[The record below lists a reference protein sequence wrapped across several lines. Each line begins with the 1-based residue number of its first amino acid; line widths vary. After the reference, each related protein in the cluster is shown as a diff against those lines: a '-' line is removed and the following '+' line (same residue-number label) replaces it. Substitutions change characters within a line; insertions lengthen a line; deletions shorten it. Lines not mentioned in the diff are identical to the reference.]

1 MNRMSAMPARLAVL
15 LYLGPMPPARAL
27 DPIDPPAPL
36 AASLGVDFAR
46 PVQIDLEVEVRRQ
59 GVSLAGLGQYMVQQ
73 GFEVAV
79 EVDYEEQGDAAQLR
93 RVALKASRSGPIAP
107 ERLDA
112 LVEQVAQRARQLEA
126 STSWHVSQ
134 LPGQG

>member
-1 MNRMSAMPARLAVL
+1 MNRMSAMPACLALL

-27 DPIDPPAPL
+27 DPPAPL
-36 AASLGVDFAR
+36 AESLGVDFAR
-46 PVQIDLEVEVRRQ
+46 PVQIVLEVEVRRE

-107 ERLDA
+107 ERFDA
-112 LVEQVAQRARQLEA
+112 LVDQVAQRARELEA